1 MMDFYKLFN
10 DKFEKIKGLKGLN
23 ERNVGRSK
31 HLGSLYK
38 ASKYKYIVIIEY
50 GSKQKLIRF
59 DKKRKA
65 KSCFKKLVALVALNV
80 DTVIF
85 ITIKKDCMDMRIHI
99 MPAVEKMS
107 VRTMYID
114 EAMQVTSWKM

>member
-65 KSCFKKLVALVALNV
+65 KSCFKKLVALNV
-80 DTVIF
+80 GTVTF
-85 ITIKKDCMDMRIHI
+85 MAIKKDCMDMRISP
-99 MPAVEKMS
+99 MPAVEKIS
-107 VRTMYID
+107 VGTLYID
-114 EAMQVTSWKM
+114 GLAMQATSWKI

>member
-1 MMDFYKLFN
+1 MNYYQKLFI
-10 DKFEKIKGLKGLN
+10 DKFEKIRGRN
-23 ERNVGRSK
+23 ERNVIRSK

-38 ASKYKYIVIIEY
+38 ASKYKYIVIIDY
-50 GSKQKLIRF
+50 GYKYGYKQKLISF

-65 KSCFKKLVALVALNV
+65 KSCLKKLVALNV
-80 DTVIF
+80 GEVIF

-99 MPAVEKMS
+99 MPTVEKMS
-107 VRTMYID
+107 VRTVYID

>member
-1 MMDFYKLFN
+1 MMNDYQKLFI
-10 DKFEKIKGLKGLN
+10 DKFEKIRGRK
-23 ERNVGRSK
+23 ERNVIRSK

-38 ASKYKYIVIIEY
+38 ASKYKYKYIVIIDY
-50 GSKQKLIRF
+50 GYKQKLIGF

-80 DTVIF
+80 DSVIF

-107 VRTMYID
+107 VRTVYID